1 MELVEG
7 RDGLYVVVRGAD
19 GSYDLHR
26 ARLEHVGW
34 FRRKWQAVK
43 VARGES

>member
-7 RDGLYVVVRGAD
+7 HDGLYVVVRGAD